1 MGDLIIL
8 CLDANEAVRQG
19 DILRF
24 TRQWNLLDAHYTT
37 HPLLPPAPTCSK
49 STDLP
54 IDGIWCSRALHIEA
68 AGYAGFDDAPL
79 FHTDHRF
86 LWVDISLQ
94 TALQHPAPILPYHP
108 PSRLSLVDPRVVKRY
123 NRIVR
128 AEYDRHN
135 LPSKLFALQ
144 NRVYAF
150 KPTDEDHLE
159 TLMTVDYSIRRLA
172 QRRCRKLRMGCYQFS
187 DVFKR
192 HSQEVH
198 LWTLLRKRRLGL
210 RTSSKT
216 IRRLSRATQIPNVF
230 RFSFADIDA
239 HRRQALQRYR
249 QVKKKQRYPRASLS
263 STPSESSRCQV
274 WHIRKHTSKHSSAH
288 R

>member
-8 CLDANEAVRQG
+8 CLDANEAVRPG

-108 PSRLSLVDPRVVKRY
+108 PSRLSILSIQGSSNGTTALYVL
-123 NRIVR
+123 NMT
-128 AEYDRHN
+128 ATTS
-135 LPSKLFALQ
+135 LPSYLRSRIGSMPLNQWMKIIWKL
-144 NRVYAF
+144 
-150 KPTDEDHLE
+150 
-159 TLMTVDYSIRRLA
+159 
-172 QRRCRKLRMGCYQFS
+172 
-187 DVFKR
+187 
-192 HSQEVH
+192 
-198 LWTLLRKRRLGL
+198 
-210 RTSSKT
+210 
-216 IRRLSRATQIPNVF
+216 
-230 RFSFADIDA
+230 
-239 HRRQALQRYR
+239 
-249 QVKKKQRYPRASLS
+249 
-263 STPSESSRCQV
+263 
-274 WHIRKHTSKHSSAH
+274 
-288 R
+288 